1 MRLAVNLSMLFTEV
15 PFLERFEQAR
25 RAGFEAVEFWFPYRE
40 DVEAIA
46 RELQRLGLTL
56 VLFNLDAGDFEAGE
70 RGYACDPARRRQFR
84 DSVALG
90 ISVAQA
96 LGCRQLNVLVGNAV
110 PGVPRRDQHAV
121 LVENLRAAAREVG
134 RFGITLLFEALNPF
148 DAPDY
153 FLHTS
158 QDAFALLR
166 EVGEPNLRFQYDVYH
181 MQRAEGNLTPTI
193 TRNLDKIGHIQIA
206 DAPHRTEP
214 GTGEINFRYLL
225 RQIEAS
231 GYTGYVSAE
240 YRPQGSTWES
250 FGWVQ
255 EVVP

>member
-40 DVEAIA
+40 DVGAIA
-46 RELQRLGLTL
+46 RELRRLGLTL

-84 DSVALG
+84 ESVALG

-96 LGCRQLNVLVGNAV
+96 LGCRQLNVLVGNTV
-110 PGVPRRDQHAV
+110 PEVPRCDQHAV
-121 LVENLRAAAREVG
+121 LVENLREAAREVG

-148 DAPDY
+148 DASNY

-158 QDAFALLR
+158 KDAFALLR

-181 MQRAEGNLTPTI
+181 MQRSEGNLTPTI

-225 RQIEAS
+225 RQIEIS

-240 YRPQGSTWES
+240 YRPERPSWES
-250 FGWVQ
+250 FGWVR